1 MENKGKG
8 LVSFFFLEISSPS
21 GGYLYSE
28 SSEGKEELSYL
39 LSLRIFILF
48 SRLEVLLFILFNEF
62 NSLYDFY
69 IYVLMNKDDVS

>member
-1 MENKGKG
+1 M
-8 LVSFFFLEISSPS
+8 SFFFLEISSPS
-21 GGYLYSE
+21 GEYLYSE

>member
-21 GGYLYSE
+21 GYLYSE

-39 LSLRIFILF
+39 LSLRIFVLF

>member
-1 MENKGKG
+1 M
-8 LVSFFFLEISSPS
+8 SFFFLEISSPS

-39 LSLRIFILF
+39 LSLRIFVLF

>member
-1 MENKGKG
+1 M
-8 LVSFFFLEISSPS
+8 SFFFLEISSPS

>member
-8 LVSFFFLEISSPS
+8 LVSFFFLEISSSS